1 MFYCFIM
8 NHLQNNQASI
18 NYLIVNMDLEQVSPA
33 LPNLFFLLKLYLIT
47 WMRACRQVDMILLD
61 FSKAFDTVPHHRL
74 LLKLKY

>member
-33 LPNLFFLLKLYLIT
+33 LPNLFLLLKLYLIT
-47 WMRACRQVDMILLD
+47 WMCAHHQVDTILID

-74 LLKLKY
+74 